1 MITMVSSMR
10 SWKSAVLK
18 KAALKKTMLWLW
30 LLVCLA
36 WSPLVFS
43 QNVTDISQLRAER
56 SANEVFVAAKVA
68 FDLPSVVEDALLKG
82 IPMFFVAEADLLQER
97 WYWYDKKTSGVQ
109 RQFRLAYQPL
119 TRRWSTKLS
128 SGAAAD
134 SSQGL
139 ALSQSYETLA
149 EALASVKQVSQWKV
163 GDVIE
168 ADPNVKYKVEFRFRL
183 DLSQLPRPFQIGAI
197 GQSEW
202 SMQAQ
207 ARTSVLPELK

>member
-1 MITMVSSMR
+1 MVSSMR
-10 SWKSAVLK
+10 TWKSAVLK
-18 KAALKKTMLWLW
+18 KAVLWMRF
-30 LLVCLA
+30 VACLA
-36 WSPLVFS
+36 WAPLAFS
-43 QNVTDISQLRAER
+43 QNAAEISQLRAER

-68 FDLPSVVEDALLKG
+68 FDLPSAVEDALLKG
-82 IPMFFVAEADLLQER
+82 IPMFFVAEVDLLQER
-97 WYWYDKKTSGVQ
+97 WYWYDRKTSNVQ

-149 EALASVKQVSQWKV
+149 QALASVKQLSQWKV
-163 GDVIE
+163 GDITEV
-168 ADPNVKYKVEFRFRL
+168 DPNVKYKVEFRFRL

-202 SMQAQ
+202 SVQAQ
-207 ARTSVLPELK
+207 ARTAVLPEPK

>member
-1 MITMVSSMR
+1 MR
-10 SWKSAVLK
+10 SWKSAVLN
-18 KAALKKTMLWLW
+18 KALRWLR
-30 LLVCLA
+30 LVACMAWAPLA
-36 WSPLVFS
+36 FS
-43 QNVTDISQLRAER
+43 QNVAEISQLRAER
-56 SANEVFVAAKVA
+56 SANEVFVTAKVA

-97 WYWYDKKTSGVQ
+97 WYWYDRKIGSVQ

-119 TRRWSTKLS
+119 TRRWSAKLS
-128 SGAAAD
+128 TGAGVD

-149 EALASVKQVSQWKV
+149 QALASVKQLSQWKA
-163 GDVIE
+163 GDITE
-168 ADPNVKYKVEFRFRL
+168 ADPNIKYKVEFRFRL

-202 SMQAQ
+202 TVQAQ
-207 ARTSVLPELK
+207 ARTTVVAEVK

>member
-1 MITMVSSMR
+1 MR
-10 SWKSAVLK
+10 SWKSAVLN
-18 KAALKKTMLWLW
+18 KALRWLG
-30 LLVCLA
+30 LLAFLA
-36 WSPLVFS
+36 WAPWAFS
-43 QNVTDISQLRAER
+43 QSVAEVSQLRADR
-56 SANEVFVAAKVA
+56 NGNEVFVAAKVS
-68 FDLPSVVEDALLKG
+68 FELPSAVEDALLKG

-97 WYWYDKKTSGVQ
+97 WYWYDRKISSAQ

-128 SGAAAD
+128 TGAAPD

-149 EALASVKQVSQWKV
+149 QALASVKQLSQWKV
-163 GDVIE
+163 GDITE
-168 ADPNVKYKVEFRFRL
+168 ADPGVKYKVEFRFRL

-202 SMQAQ
+202 NVQAQ
-207 ARTSVLPELK
+207 ARSSVTAELK

>member
-1 MITMVSSMR
+1 MIKTVFSMR
-10 SWKSAVLK
+10 YWKSAVLN
-18 KAALKKTMLWLW
+18 KAVLWLR
-30 LLVCLA
+30 LVVCLA
-36 WSPLVFS
+36 WTPLAFS
-43 QNVTDISQLRAER
+43 QSVAEINQLRAER

-68 FDLPSVVEDALLKG
+68 FDLPSAVEDALLKG

-97 WYWYDKKTSGVQ
+97 WYWYDRKISSVQ

-128 SGAAAD
+128 SGAASD

-149 EALASVKQVSQWKV
+149 QALASVKQLSQWKV
-163 GDVIE
+163 GDITE
-168 ADPNVKYKVEFRFRL
+168 ADPSVKYKVEFRFRL
-183 DLSQLPRPFQIGAI
+183 DLSQLPRPFLIGAI

-202 SMQAQ
+202 NVQAQ
-207 ARTSVLPELK
+207 ARASVTAELK

>member
-1 MITMVSSMR
+1 MIKTVFSMR
-10 SWKSAVLK
+10 SWKSAVLN
-18 KAALKKTMLWLW
+18 KAVLWLR
-30 LLVCLA
+30 LVVCLA
-36 WSPLVFS
+36 WTPLAFS
-43 QNVTDISQLRAER
+43 QSVAEINQLRAER

-68 FDLPSVVEDALLKG
+68 FDLPSAVEDALLKG

-97 WYWYDKKTSGVQ
+97 WYWYDRKINSVQ

-128 SGAAAD
+128 SGAVTD

-149 EALASVKQVSQWKV
+149 QALASVKQLSQWKV
-163 GDVIE
+163 GDITE
-168 ADPNVKYKVEFRFRL
+168 ADPSVKYKVEFRFRL

-202 SMQAQ
+202 NVQAQ
-207 ARTSVLPELK
+207 ARASVTAELK